1 VILTIERSGVARPMS
16 MGLTPQPGDLAA
28 VAIHLPERRD
38 ALEALGSLGW
48 RVVEDA
54 GPGK

>member
-1 VILTIERSGVARPMS
+1 MS